1 MKMNKM
7 KKMLSATEIAGTKH
21 SMVKFC
27 KKLRNPSFRKK
38 EGKMLLEGVNPVEEA
53 FKVNS
58 EIEAVFFSESF
69 LESERYSVLLYS
81 LFSSCY
87 GNTRFFKVSDRVP
100 NSIAQ
105 TKNPQGILAITSFPR
120 YNLEDCIRSNPRPL
134 IMVVDAL
141 QDPGNLGTII
151 RTAAGAGLDCLLALP
166 GSVDFSNP
174 KVVRASAG
182 ALFRLPV
189 FNVEDES
196 ELLLLLKKMNISLVG
211 TDPHEGT
218 IYYKADYTKPTAFFI
233 GNENFGLGPF
243 WRKVLDYYIRIPLFN
258 TESLNAAVA
267 AGVII
272 FEALRQRSFIHN

>member
-1 MKMNKM
+1 
-7 KKMLSATEIAGTKH
+7 
-21 SMVKFC
+21 
-27 KKLRNPSFRKK
+27 
-38 EGKMLLEGVNPVEEA
+38 MLLEGVNPVEEA

-69 LESERYSVLLYS
+69 WKASVTQYYCILFFLLVMEK
-81 LFSSCY
+81 
-87 GNTRFFKVSDRVP
+87 TRFFKVSDRVL

-174 KVVRASAG
+174 KVVIASAG

-211 TDPHEGT
+211 TDPHGH
-218 IYYKADYTKPTAFFI
+218 Y
-233 GNENFGLGPF
+233 LC
-243 WRKVLDYYIRIPLFN
+243 
-258 TESLNAAVA
+258 
-267 AGVII
+267 
-272 FEALRQRSFIHN
+272 